1 MIKLNIKL
9 AATAAL
15 TAALLAGCGGDSGGG
30 GGGGVGGGGGGTAG
44 FDANGSAL
52 PSASAIEV
60 VTYLNSVI
68 ALGENTEPIDINSVT
83 LATDDT
89 SEPAPIG

>member
-1 MIKLNIKL
+1 MINIKL
-9 AATAAL
+9 AAMASL

-30 GGGGVGGGGGGTAG
+30 GGGGGGTAG

-52 PSASAIEV
+52 PSATAIGV

-68 ALGENTEPIDINSVT
+68 ALGENTDPIDINSVT